1 MSPLFDPFVRGLIAG
16 GLVAFTLA
24 VARSR
29 AEPQVKWA
37 TLGMAV
43 SVVCWMVCESAS
55 MWAALGRPLIMQLV
69 GFLASGA
76 FWLFVLVVFEDRPLR
91 PWAALPIAVLALLG
105 VAIELLP
112 PRESN
117 IVGAAFNAFSGLL
130 ALHVAYVIARGWRG
144 DLVEGR
150 RRARAALMGVVALF
164 VIVEVVLS
172 FANRFD
178 PGRGWLRF
186 AVGNP
191 YGASILA
198 VLIFAIVGVFLEA
211 RATLFDPPRRA
222 EARPDPRAEAAERQL
237 LRKLEGFVAAEGW
250 RREGLTIGD
259 LAGELEIPEHRLRR
273 LINNRLGHR
282 NFADFLNASRIEAA
296 KRRLADPAEARTTVA
311 AIAFDLGYG
320 SLGPFNRAFR
330 AATGATPTEWRRDA
344 LQAAAP
350 ASPILQNAS

>member
-1 MSPLFDPFVRGLIAG
+1 MSPLFDPFVRGLVTG
-16 GLVAFTLA
+16 GLAAFTLA

-29 AEPQVKWA
+29 AEAQVKWVTFA
-37 TLGMAV
+37 LAV
-43 SVVCWMVCESAS
+43 CVVCWMSSESAS
-55 MWAALGRPLIMQLV
+55 MWVAMGRPFLVQLV

-76 FWLFVLVVFEDRPLR
+76 FWLFVQVVFEDRPLR
-91 PWAALPIAVLALLG
+91 PWTALPIVVLASFG
-105 VAIELLP
+105 VAIALLP

-117 IVGAAFNAFSGLL
+117 LVGAAFNAFSGLL
-130 ALHVAYVIARGWRG
+130 ALHVVYVIARGWRG

-164 VIVEVVLS
+164 VMVEVALS
-172 FANRFD
+172 FAARFD
-178 PGRGWLRF
+178 PAGGWLRF

-211 RATLFDPPRRA
+211 RATLLDPPRRIDS
-222 EARPDPRAEAAERQL
+222 RPDPRVEAAELQL
-237 LRKLEGFVAAEGW
+237 LQRLNAFVEAEGW

-259 LAGELEIPEHRLRR
+259 LAAELETPEHRLRR

-282 NFADFLNASRIEAA
+282 NFADFLNASRIAA
-296 KRRLADPAEARTTVA
+296 AQSRLADPTEARTTVA

-330 AATGATPTEWRRDA
+330 EATGATPTEWRRQA
-344 LQAAAP
+344 LSG
-350 ASPILQNAS
+350 SPEMEKAV